1 RKVNAKPKRT
11 PLLGRGAGRGSCF
24 RDVEGAF
31 DAQGAQV
38 PVAVLPGAG
47 RGLAGLA
54 GVVAAAAA
62 AVAMAAAVERGLL
75 AGLDG
80 GAASRQMQSGTIHK
94 NASFGFAKSRRARG
108 AAARVKL
115 S

>member
-1 RKVNAKPKRT
+1 LFGQALWR
-11 PLLGRGAGRGSCF
+11 SCF
-24 RDVEGAF
+24 RDVEGAV

-62 AVAMAAAVERGLL
+62 AAVAMAVAAAVERGLL
-75 AGLDG
+75 AGLNG
-80 GAASRQMQSGTIHK
+80 GAASRQIQSGTIHK

-115 S
+115 N

>member
-1 RKVNAKPKRT
+1 M
-11 PLLGRGAGRGSCF
+11 
-24 RDVEGAF
+24 
-31 DAQGAQV
+31 
-38 PVAVLPGAG
+38 AVLPGAG

-62 AVAMAAAVERGLL
+62 AVAMTVAAAVERGLL

-80 GAASRQMQSGTIHK
+80 GAASRQMQSGTINK
-94 NASFGFAKSRRARG
+94 NASFGFAKSRRAHG